1 MNNWFTNPTTLE
13 ELKKQYKKLAIANH
27 PDRGGRVEDMQEINA
42 QYDALFHR
50 LKNVHKS
57 ASGETYTAREE
68 TTETPEQF
76 RNIIEKLI
84 HLDGIDIEI
93 CGSWLWITGNTYANR
108 ETLKELRFK
117 YSKNKNA
124 WYYHEEGYRK
134 HSHKTFS
141 LDEIRDLWGSEKVH
155 TTHRNE
161 LATANA

>member
-1 MNNWFTNPTTLE
+1 MKNWFNNPQTLE
-13 ELKKQYKKLAIANH
+13 DLKKQYKKLVFANH

-57 ASGETYTAREE
+57 ASGETYTAKEE
-68 TTETPEQF
+68 TKETPEQF

-93 CGSWLWITGNTYANR
+93 CGAWIWITGNTYANR
-108 ETLKELRFK
+108 ETFKSLNFK

-124 WYYHEEGYRK
+124 WYWHEEGYRK
-134 HSHKTFS
+134 HSRKTFS
-141 LDEIRDLWGSEKVH
+141 LDEIRDLWGSERVN
-155 TTHRNE
+155 TIHRNE